1 MRNIIQLIREINK
14 GGVIEH
20 HTKTGTFQ
28 YTILY
33 LSEREDQPIN
43 FKVVYFPHEEDEDE

>member
-1 MRNIIQLIREINK
+1 MRNRIELIREINT
-14 GGVIEH
+14 GDIIEH

-33 LSEREDQPIN
+33 LSEKEGQPIN
-43 FKVVYFPHEEDEDE
+43 FKVVYFPHEENEDE